1 MTYCLAIDVEDG
13 LVFASDSRT
22 NAGADQLGMH
32 SKMHR
37 FAKRGERLLV
47 LLSAGNLAT
56 TQGVVARIERDIKNN
71 APANLMN
78 VEDMHAAAE
87 YVGGVSTDEQRKYRA
102 KGMRASGADE
112 EFVPEATFIL
122 GGQMRGADASIELIY
137 PEGNFVR
144 ASQAAP
150 FLQVGEV
157 KYGKPILDR
166 LLTRETTL
174 EAAVK
179 CALVSM
185 DSTMRSNANVGPP
198 LECLA
203 YRTDSL
209 SAGRHRVFAEDDD
222 YLLQLRRAWSDNIRT
237 AFDNLPQVPARPADA
252 TSNVA
257 RLG

>member
-22 NAGADQLGMH
+22 NAGADQLGLH

-56 TQGVVARIERDIKNN
+56 TQGVVARLERDIKNN
-71 APANLMN
+71 APVNLMN
-78 VEDMHAAAE
+78 VEDLHAAAE
-87 YVGGVSTDEQRKYRA
+87 YVGGVSSDEQQKYRA
-102 KGMRASGADE
+102 KGTDE

-122 GGQMRGADASIELIY
+122 GGQVRGVDAGIELIY

-150 FLQVGEV
+150 FLQIGEV

-166 LLTRETTL
+166 LITRKTTL
-174 EAAVK
+174 DAAVK

-185 DSTMRSNANVGPP
+185 DSTMHSNANVGPP
-198 LECLA
+198 LECLG

-209 SAGRHRVFAEDDD
+209 SAGRHRVFAEDDE
-222 YLLQLRRAWSDNIRT
+222 YLLRLRRAWSDNIRT
-237 AFDNLPQVPARPADA
+237 AFDNLPKVPAAPAAEA
-252 TSNVA
+252 TANVA